1 MNNKY
6 KGRLKKKCPACK
18 AAVLA
23 GMPVNPILGI
33 KVLTDETDFVFS
45 GILPP
50 RLEPQ
55 LLDDA
60 AEKRLMSKIDEYKK
74 KGAGAWTLGGPCSS
88 FARDAWKAG
97 TGEDLNSN
105 TLGGLGPVS
114 NPNSLR
120 KSIIKANA
128 VAASPRKNSSAS
140 FGSSGRSS
148 GSSSLNSSGS
158 SL

>member
-1 MNNKY
+1 
-6 KGRLKKKCPACK
+6 
-18 AAVLA
+18 
-23 GMPVNPILGI
+23 
-33 KVLTDETDFVFS
+33 
-45 GILPP
+45 
-50 RLEPQ
+50 
-55 LLDDA
+55 
-60 AEKRLMSKIDEYKK
+60 MSKIDEYKK

-120 KSIIKANA
+120 KSIIKANGGKANA

-140 FGSSGRSS
+140 FGSSGRFS